1 MSQKEKQLLEQNLK
15 TGREEAA
22 SKIRKTR
29 PAQGSQKP
37 QPANKSSNTGAID
50 TGMAMENNATPP
62 RTKRLKETTPKPQ
75 SLACTP
81 LLRTS
86 DGTSMLHRR
95 ATSSKQRGLNQM
107 ARQ

>member
-1 MSQKEKQLLEQNLK
+1 EPEREATLRTKFKDGQGRGCVKDQKDETCTRKPK
-15 TGREEAA
+15 TTACH
-22 SKIRKTR
+22 
-29 PAQGSQKP
+29 
-37 QPANKSSNTGAID
+37 KSPNTGAID

-62 RTKRLKETTPKPQ
+62 RTKRLQETTPKPQ

-95 ATSSKQRGLNQM
+95 ATSSKQRRLNQM